1 MSSFKQ
7 TTYSNLAI
15 TTTGNMT
22 VSPLRTLVSRRVCT
36 CANQHAAIRPLTRS
50 FASSATRYV
59 NAPSPT
65 AGFVASPEDLR
76 RKYQPK
82 PEEVDRTKREISQL
96 KQKNR
101 KASLGILLCTIAM
114 FGTVYLW
121 PKETKLIQNEAPPP
135 SGIGLPDTSQAEAVE
150 LVQTGTSSV
159 PTFPKTIHLS
169 ELDSGTNVLPDS
181 GDQEY
186 QLVGLGIR
194 TVSFLSI
201 QVYVVGLY
209 VALPDIAVLQER
221 LIRTQDPV
229 ATTLVPGEKG
239 KLREALLDADKSE
252 DIWNEVLKD
261 GGIRSVF
268 RIVPT
273 RNTDYSHLKDGFLRQ
288 ITGKT
293 QHFAAKRNDQTFS
306 DESFGQAVN
315 EFKTFFNGAPKKNL
329 PKGEILLLGRDA
341 KGSLSAWYED
351 PKGDRTRFGQI
362 DDERLSRC
370 VWLQYLSGSNP
381 SSESAR
387 KNIVEGVMEYVA
399 RPVGTIA
406 TRVV

>member
-1 MSSFKQ
+1 MQ
-7 TTYSNLAI
+7 A
-15 TTTGNMT
+15 
-22 VSPLRTLVSRRVCT
+22 SPLRTLVARRLCT
-36 CANQHAAIRPLTRS
+36 CTPQHAVIRPLSRS
-50 FASSATRYV
+50 FASSATRFANV
-59 NAPSPT
+59 PSPT
-65 AGFVASPEDLR
+65 AGFVASPEDLK
-76 RKYQPK
+76 RKYQPR
-82 PEEVDRTKREISQL
+82 PEEADRTKREIAQL
-96 KQKNR
+96 KQRNR
-101 KASLGILLCTIAM
+101 KASLGILLCTLAM
-114 FGTVYLW
+114 FGTVYFW
-121 PKETKLIQNEAPPP
+121 PGETKLIQNEAPPP
-135 SGIGLPDTSQAEAVE
+135 TGIGLPNTSQAEAVE
-150 LVQTGTSSV
+150 QVQTGTSSV

-169 ELDSGTNVLPDS
+169 ELDSGTAAIPDS
-181 GDQEY
+181 GGQEY

-194 TVSFLSI
+194 TVSFLGI

-209 VALPDIAVLQER
+209 VALPDIAILQER

-252 DIWNEVLKD
+252 DIWNEVLKN

-306 DESFGQAVN
+306 DESFGQSVN

-341 KGSLSAWYED
+341 RGRLSAWYED
-351 PKGDRTRFGQI
+351 PEGNRTKFGQI
-362 DDERLSRC
+362 EDERLSRC
-370 VWLQYLSGSNP
+370 MWLQYLSGANP

-387 KNIVEGVMEYVA
+387 RNIVEGVMEYVA

-406 TRVV
+406 TQVV